1 MDCPGA
7 LRSTSDWFSSC
18 CCVAYVDGAWRYF
31 DATSD
36 RGMSGFGFCCFHVT
50 AEALTG
56 HEWDASFVA
65 RLTEQ
70 TVPEA

>member
-1 MDCPGA
+1 M
-7 LRSTSDWFSSC
+7 
-18 CCVAYVDGAWRYF
+18 AYVDGAWRYF

-36 RGMSGFGFCCFHVT
+36 RGMSGFGFCCFYVT
-50 AEALTG
+50 AEELTG